1 MKLRK
6 QWAILGVLTYCAV
19 CGPSQAAP
27 IAGIANAPGAPRVTV
42 HVGCCRYHHR
52 YYYRR
57 LRWYWSPEPYNRHF
71 DLYYGWL
78 AAH

>member
-1 MKLRK
+1 MEHRGL
-6 QWAILGVLTYCAV
+6 WAILGVLMCCVAA
-19 CGPSQAAP
+19 GSSQAAP
-27 IAGIANAPGAPRVTV
+27 IVGIASFPAAARVV
-42 HVGCCRYHHR
+42 DHVWCCRYQHR

-71 DLYYGWL
+71 DLYYGWM

>member
-6 QWAILGVLTYCAV
+6 QWAILGVLIYCAV
-19 CGPSQAAP
+19 FGAAQAAP
-27 IAGIANAPGAPRVTV
+27 IAGIANAPQARVTV
-42 HVGCCRYHHR
+42 QVGCCRYHHR
-52 YYYRR
+52 YYSRR

-78 AAH
+78 GAH